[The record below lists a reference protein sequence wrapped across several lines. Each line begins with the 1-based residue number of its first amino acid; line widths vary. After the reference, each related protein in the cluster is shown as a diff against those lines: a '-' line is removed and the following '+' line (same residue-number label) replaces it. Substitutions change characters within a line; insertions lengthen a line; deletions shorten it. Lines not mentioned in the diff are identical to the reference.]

1 MFASFSDHLSLC
13 RAPLAI
19 GYIYLLLSSTFTAG
33 RWSVLV
39 LLVIWRV
46 KYFLFG
52 RSMLCT
58 LVCVENLGVSFKLGY
73 DLFWLLNGF
82 KRREGR
88 RMIFLVFALINI
100 VRLRTSV
107 GWVLHSDVMLRFDL
121 HGWSNTRW
129 KHFFSQWINSTGI
142 KFYFSP
148 QSGDI
153 SPTWLIQWVLE
164 CSQEW
169 ERGVVVD
176 WRAVLWE
183 RR

>member
-33 RWSVLV
+33 RWSELV
-39 LLVIWRV
+39 LLVSWRV

-82 KRREGR
+82 KRRERR
-88 RMIFLVFALINI
+88 RMIFLVFALINV

-107 GWVLHSDVMLRFDL
+107 GWVLYSDVMLRFDL

-129 KHFFSQWINSTGI
+129 KHFFFSVNQFNGNKILFQSTEWG
-142 KFYFSP
+142 YFSNLINP
-148 QSGDI
+148 M
-153 SPTWLIQWVLE
+153 SP
-164 CSQEW
+164 
-169 ERGVVVD
+169 GM
-176 WRAVLWE
+176 
-183 RR
+183 